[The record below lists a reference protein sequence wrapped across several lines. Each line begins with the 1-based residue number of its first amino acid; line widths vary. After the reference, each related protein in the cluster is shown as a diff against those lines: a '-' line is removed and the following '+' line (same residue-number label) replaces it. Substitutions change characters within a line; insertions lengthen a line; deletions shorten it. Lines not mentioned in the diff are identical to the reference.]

1 MLYDLYVRLGKQL
14 IGKIN
19 LSEMRMI
26 KWKSGKTKS
35 KKKKKTKR
43 KRKNEKKTDQRL
55 WCIRIFLFPL
65 QFLLSCLFYAN
76 SNS

>member
-1 MLYDLYVRLGKQL
+1 MICMLGWEKQL

-35 KKKKKTKR
+35 KKKKN
-43 KRKNEKKTDQRL
+43 KNIEIIQDQ
-55 WCIRIFLFPL
+55 
-65 QFLLSCLFYAN
+65 
-76 SNS
+76 